1 MIEEKPNSKKE
12 RLPITDVNNFK
23 AVAIFLIGLIGLNI
37 IYNVIFIIVS
47 LFISLDPAINP
58 DQFNSING
66 ALQFATYLIGLATIL
81 MIIGIPTI
89 KKIFEKY
96 RISSVYINGI
106 VMGIV
111 LLFAQSLYSIL
122 STFIFG
128 EIDSNNNQQALI
140 ALTQQSPIL
149 LFITTV
155 ILAPVFE
162 ELVYRYGLFGLIHK
176 KNRILSYVICLIIFG
191 FIHFDYTCITSGDM
205 NFIKTELINLPAYM
219 ISGGILCYSYEKNG
233 SLISSITAHAL
244 NNLIA
249 FIQIMILF

>member
-1 MIEEKPNSKKE
+1 MEEENRKE
-12 RLPITDVNNFK
+12 KLPISDVNNYK
-23 AVAIFLIGLIGLNI
+23 AIALFLIGLIGLNI
-37 IYNVIFIIVS
+37 IYNIIYIIVS
-47 LFISLDPAINP
+47 LFITLDPEINP

-66 ALQFATYLIGLATIL
+66 ALQFSTYLIGLATIL
-81 MIIGIPTI
+81 MIVGIPTL
-89 KKIFEKY
+89 KKVFERYKY
-96 RISSVYINGI
+96 SNVYLNGI
-106 VMGIV
+106 TMGLI

-128 EIDSNNNQQALI
+128 SVDSNNNQQSLI

-155 ILAPVFE
+155 IFAPIFE
-162 ELVYRYGLFGLIHK
+162 ELVYRYSLFGVLRK
-176 KNRILSYVICLIIFG
+176 KNRVLAYVVCLIVFG
-191 FIHFDYTCITSGDM
+191 FIHFDYTCFSSGD
-205 NFIKTELINLPAYM
+205 FSLIKTELVNLPAYM
-219 ISGGILCYSYEKNG
+219 ISGGILCYAYEKNG